1 MIRIKRRLLLV
12 GGMALIT
19 FFAACGDS
27 SKTSTSSSAFTSE
40 VGILRFV
47 PADTPYLIATP
58 GDLPQDVIDI
68 LEPQLDAILQ
78 AYHQLMLSFVDNQS
92 PKVTDEENEVEP
104 GAENIEAFMP
114 IMEELGSLM
123 SVEGLRAA
131 GIDRETD
138 VALYGTGLLPVLR
151 MSLTDEALLEAALSR
166 LEEKADS
173 EMSVA
178 TIDGHSY
185 RYVGDEQGRLIIAV
199 IDNHL
204 ILTATPTEL
213 SDEQLKKVLGITLP
227 AQNIA
232 ASGALQQMAEKYGF
246 VDYMIGFMDMERIVA
261 AFIDEPS
268 GINGEL
274 LALMDNDTAE
284 LSDVCKTEIRSMA
297 GVMPRALMGYT
308 ALSTEEMAT
317 KAVLELR
324 SDIATGVA
332 SIAGAVPGLGN
343 DQGGLMSFGFSMD
356 LLAAREFY
364 AARLDA
370 LEAEPYQCE
379 LFADM
384 QGSVA
389 QGRELLNQPVPPIVY
404 GFTGVLA
411 VIENLEGMDM
421 QNNQPPTSIDMR
433 MLVATDNAE
442 GLLAMG
448 SMFSPELASLEIKPD
463 GQPVKLDI
471 AQVVA
476 TTGEDVYMAMSENGL
491 AISVG
496 ESMEQKLSAML
507 SAATLDPSPFSSF
520 EVDAARYYNFVGAA
534 MSVPPAGE
542 NPTPPEVQEAMQS
555 ILGVLEKT
563 FERIYLDVNFTE
575 QGVEIS
581 SKVTLAD

>member
-92 PKVTDEENEVEP
+92 SKVTDEENEVEP
-104 GAENIEAFMP
+104 GAEDIEAFMP

-199 IDNHL
+199 IDDHL

-232 ASGALQQMAEKYGF
+232 ASGVLQQMAEKYGF

-343 DQGGLMSFGFSMD
+343 DQGGPKRTKIWD
-356 LLAAREFY
+356 H
-364 AARLDA
+364 
-370 LEAEPYQCE
+370 
-379 LFADM
+379 
-384 QGSVA
+384 
-389 QGRELLNQPVPPIVY
+389 
-404 GFTGVLA
+404 
-411 VIENLEGMDM
+411 
-421 QNNQPPTSIDMR
+421 
-433 MLVATDNAE
+433 
-442 GLLAMG
+442 
-448 SMFSPELASLEIKPD
+448 
-463 GQPVKLDI
+463 
-471 AQVVA
+471 
-476 TTGEDVYMAMSENGL
+476 
-491 AISVG
+491 
-496 ESMEQKLSAML
+496 
-507 SAATLDPSPFSSF
+507 
-520 EVDAARYYNFVGAA
+520 
-534 MSVPPAGE
+534 
-542 NPTPPEVQEAMQS
+542 
-555 ILGVLEKT
+555 LG
-563 FERIYLDVNFTE
+563 
-575 QGVEIS
+575 
-581 SKVTLAD
+581 

>member
-27 SKTSTSSSAFTSE
+27 SKTGTSSSAFSSE

-68 LEPQLDAILQ
+68 LEPQLDAVLQ

-92 PKVTDEENEVEP
+92 SKVTDEDIEVEP

-261 AFIDEPS
+261 TFIDEPS

-274 LALMDNDTAE
+274 LALMDHDTAE
-284 LSDVCKTEIRSMA
+284 LSDVCKTEIRSIA
-297 GVMPRALMGYT
+297 GIMPRALMGYT

-324 SDIATGVA
+324 SDIAMGVA

-404 GFTGVLA
+404 GFKGVLA

-491 AISVG
+491 AVSVG
-496 ESMEQKLSAML
+496 EGMEQKLSSML

-534 MSVPPAGE
+534 MSAPSAGE
-542 NPTPPEVQEAMQS
+542 NPTPPEVREAMQS

-575 QGVEIS
+575 QGVEVS